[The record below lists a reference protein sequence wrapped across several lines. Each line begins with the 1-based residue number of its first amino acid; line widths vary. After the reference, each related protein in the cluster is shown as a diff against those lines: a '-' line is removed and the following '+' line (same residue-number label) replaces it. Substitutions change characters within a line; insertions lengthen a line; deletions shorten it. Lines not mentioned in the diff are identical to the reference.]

1 MARKPTYEK
10 LEKRVKEFE
19 KETVKRKRA
28 EEDLDRIFNL
38 SLDML
43 CIAGLD
49 GYFKRLNPEFE
60 RTLGYTNEELL
71 ARPFLDFIHPEDR
84 AASMA
89 EMKKLAAGAPTI
101 YFENRYRCKDGS

>member
-1 MARKPTYEK
+1 MSRKSTYEE
-10 LEKRVKEFE
+10 LEKRVKELE

-49 GYFKRLNPEFE
+49 GYFKRLNPAFE
-60 RTLGYTNEELL
+60 KTLGYTNEELL

-84 AASMA
+84 ATSMA
-89 EMKKLAAGAPTI
+89 EINRLSIPIKFTI
-101 YFENRYRCKDGS
+101 KQG